1 MNDVQEQ
8 LKAIRARRETLDAA
22 AAAFFCCLDVK
33 MDQPYGDCEAYLRRW
48 AERVEEREDF
58 LEAAFWLWALGEYA
72 GAAGGAEAVRE
83 YAGAARKAVAVIG
96 RDWSRPRPHWLVP
109 DGRGIFLGN
118 LAIAAGGL
126 RAASLHLRDEEAG
139 RLLKEI
145 RDFVFGNMMHQG
157 GVVGVLGSRE
167 ITGDIGVAA
176 VPFGLF
182 NAGDLVMV
190 NAMDWVEE
198 HLMDGGVRFS
208 LHDTRYGGCV
218 RPDLT
223 ALLAWYYSERGQLAR
238 AAALLEVVRRQWER
252 DGKLAEYDIESAAV
266 PLYARH
272 DLETSGPPRE
282 SDLARIVYE
291 ITRINLERKAASGGE
306 AGRGLRIAHRPHGS
320 RSPYI
325 KEAVERFPR
334 DPEEGDAV
342 TVSVRT
348 EPYRPSQQVVV
359 QLAADGDDW
368 EGAVNIP
375 MEAGISEDGVPV
387 WRAELGRFGFGSRV
401 AYRFAAT
408 DGQTKV
414 VSETHS
420 FRVRGWR
427 ALEPASLRQLE
438 GGAELIFRPLG
449 GSGASPRIAFTAMD
463 GRSLRCVFDVGGE
476 WEAADD
482 PAWDGE
488 MAVGRYWLRV
498 DAASGHLELRDAQD
512 RIVARTYDSGGTAP
526 FEALT
531 DGTGAVHKLRLN
543 LRLEPDERMYGT
555 GERYADLEYAG
566 RDVDHY
572 VFNQYRSQGMRTYIP
587 VPLAISSK
595 GYGLYLDTGMYS
607 VFRFGSRLGDRF
619 EVEVD
624 VQPDRPRTA
633 WYLFPGAPADV
644 LQAYA
649 DVTGKPALPPKW
661 AFGPWM
667 SSNNWDS
674 QAVTMEQV
682 ELTERHR
689 IPATVLVLEQWSDE
703 ATFYIFNDCQYE
715 PKPGLDAHR
724 YEDFRFPEWG
734 RWPDPK
740 RMVEEIH
747 ARGIRVLLW
756 QIPVIKFMEGAPHPQ
771 RDEDERTALAHG
783 LVVRRADGVPY
794 RIPSY
799 EWFKD
804 SLVPDFTNP
813 LTRKWWFDKRRY
825 LIEDIGV
832 DGFKTDGGECIYG
845 DVVFHD
851 GRSGLEMRNLYPN
864 LYVGAY
870 HAFARELTGGDAV
883 TFSRAGYAGAQN
895 FPLHWAGD
903 ERSTFEAFRS
913 SVIAGLTSGMSG
925 LPFWGWDL
933 AGFHGDIPSAE
944 LYVRSAQMAAFCPVM
959 QYHAESKG
967 EFNQDRTPWNVAE
980 RTGKPWVLT
989 LYKRY
994 ADLRMNLLPYIY
1006 DQAIRTSRTGVP
1018 LMRAMA
1024 LVWPDDP
1031 RCARLKEQYMFGD
1044 ALLVAPV
1051 MEEGRT
1057 VKDVYL
1063 PEGSWLPL
1071 FGGEAVAGGRMVRV
1085 EAAIEDIPV
1094 FQRQDSM
1101 VAWNLPADYALPGD
1115 VGNRVDGYVNL
1126 TFSLYVRER
1135 LDETFEDDLGSRVR
1149 VRAERGPDGAR
1160 MSLDGHCAAPA
1171 VTIVL
1176 RDVPGVKAVTDGA
1189 SREWRRDGSP
1199 RELRPGGYAVMDGD
1213 LYIKTDACAGEW
1225 RILFA

>member
-1 MNDVQEQ
+1 MLGPLD
-8 LKAIRARRETLDAA
+8 AIRARRDALDMGTAAFLCHLDARTGRP
-22 AAAFFCCLDVK
+22 LD
-33 MDQPYGDCEAYLRRW
+33 GWEAYLRRQ
-48 AERVEEREDF
+48 AERPEGRDD
-58 LEAAFWLWALGEYA
+58 LLASALWLWALGEFA
-72 GAAGGAEAVRE
+72 GASGRADAVRE
-83 YAGAARKAVAVIG
+83 FAAAARRAVAVIG
-96 RDWSRPRPHWLVP
+96 REWNRPRPHWLVP
-109 DGRGIFLGN
+109 GERGVFLAH

-126 RAASLHLRDEEAG
+126 RAAGLHFGDEEAG
-139 RLLKEI
+139 RLLREI
-145 RDFVFGNMMHQG
+145 REFVFAGMMHRG
-157 GVVGVLGSRE
+157 GVVGALGSRE
-167 ITGDIGVAA
+167 ATGDIGVAA

-190 NAMDWVEE
+190 NAIDRMEAG
-198 HLMDGGVRFS
+198 LTGGGVRFS
-208 LHDTRYGGCV
+208 PHDTRYGGCA

-223 ALLAWYYSERGQLAR
+223 ALLAWYFTERGRLAR
-238 AAALLEVVRRQWER
+238 AAKLLEAVRRQWER
-252 DGKLAEYDIESAAV
+252 DGKLAEYDTESALV

-272 DLETSGPPRE
+272 DLELYGPPRE
-282 SDLARIVYE
+282 HELAYIVYE
-291 ITRINLERKAASGGE
+291 IARLNLERKTASGA
-306 AGRGLRIAHRPHGS
+306 AGGGDLKIVHRPAGS

-325 KEAVERFPR
+325 REPVERFPR

-342 TVSVRT
+342 TVKVRT
-348 EPYRPSQQVVV
+348 EPHRPTQRVVV

-368 EGAVNIP
+368 ERAAGIP
-375 MEAGISEDGVPV
+375 MEAGVSDDGVPV
-387 WRAELGRFGFGSRV
+387 WRAELGRFGFGERV
-401 AYRFAAT
+401 AYRFVAA
-408 DGQTKV
+408 DGRETA
-414 VSETHS
+414 VSGPYT

-427 ALEPASLRQLE
+427 ALEPAALRRVE
-438 GGAELIFRPLG
+438 GGAELVFRPLAG
-449 GSGASPRIAFTAMD
+449 GGARPRITFTVRD
-463 GRSLRCVFDVGGE
+463 GRSLRCVFDIRGE
-476 WEAADD
+476 SAEGPADD
-482 PAWDGE
+482 AIRDGE
-488 MAVGRYWLRV
+488 VAVGRHRLRV
-498 DAASGHLELRDAQD
+498 DAGSGHLELRDE
-512 RIVARTYDSGGTAP
+512 RGRVVVRTYDRGGTAP

-531 DGTGAVHKLRLN
+531 DGTGAVYRLRLH
-543 LRLEPDERMYGT
+543 LRMEPDERMYGT
-555 GERYADLEYAG
+555 GERYADLEFSG

-595 GYGLYLDTGMYS
+595 GYGLFLNTGMYAC
-607 VFRFGSRLGDRF
+607 FRFGTRLGDRF
-619 EVEVD
+619 EAEAD
-624 VQPDRPRTA
+624 VRPDRPRTE

-644 LQAYA
+644 LQAYT

-674 QAVTMEQV
+674 QAVTLEQV

-703 ATFYIFNDCQYE
+703 ATFYMFNDCQYE
-715 PKPGLDAHR
+715 PKSGLDAHR
-724 YEDFRFPEWG
+724 YDEIRFPEWG

-756 QIPVIKFMEGAPHPQ
+756 QIPVIKFMEGVPHPQ
-771 RDEDERTALAHG
+771 RDEDEKTALEHG
-783 LVVRRADGVPY
+783 LVVRRADGEPY

-813 LTRKWWFDKRRY
+813 LTRQWWFGKRRY

-851 GRSGLEMRNLYPN
+851 GRTGPEMRNLYPN
-864 LYVGAY
+864 EYVGAY
-870 HAFARELTGGDAV
+870 HAFAQELTGGDAV

-895 FPLHWAGD
+895 WPMHWAGD

-933 AGFHGDIPSAE
+933 AGFHGDIPTAE

-1006 DQAIRTSRTGVP
+1006 DQAIRTSRTGIP

-1024 LVWPDDP
+1024 FAYPDDP
-1031 RCARLKEQYMFGD
+1031 RCARLKEQYLFGD

-1057 VKDVYL
+1057 MKDVYL
-1063 PEGSWLPL
+1063 PEGAWLPL
-1071 FGGEAVAGGRMVRV
+1071 FGGEPVEGGRLVRV
-1085 EAAIEDIPV
+1085 PAPIGEIPV
-1094 FQRQDSM
+1094 FQRQDSA
-1101 VAWNLPADYALPGD
+1101 VAWNLPEDYALPGD

-1126 TFSLYVRER
+1126 TFSLFVRER
-1135 LDETFEDDLGSRVR
+1135 LDETFEDDLGSRLR
-1149 VRAERGPDGAR
+1149 IRAERAPDGLR
-1160 MSLDGHCAAPA
+1160 VRLDGRCAAPA
-1171 VTIVL
+1171 VTVIL

-1189 SREWRRDGSP
+1189 SRELRRDGALHA
-1199 RELRPGGYAVMDGD
+1199 LRPGGYAVRDGD
-1213 LYIKTDACAGEW
+1213 LYIKADARAGEW